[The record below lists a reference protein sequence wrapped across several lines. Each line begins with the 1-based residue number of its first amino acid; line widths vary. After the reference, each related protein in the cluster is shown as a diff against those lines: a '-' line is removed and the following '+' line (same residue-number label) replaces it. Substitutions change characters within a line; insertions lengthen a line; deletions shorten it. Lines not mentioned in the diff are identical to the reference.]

1 MDRREA
7 VAVLAAL
14 VGSLLRPSHGVAQ
27 QRSKNLRR
35 IGWLYLGK
43 PETLDVAEWSAF
55 IKALNDAGYA
65 EGRDIVID
73 RRFAEGRL
81 DQLPAIAAELAALNP
96 AVIVTYST
104 AGVSA
109 AMNASSSI
117 PIVFASAGDPVGS
130 GFIQSYRRPGGR
142 ITGVSSVAPGD
153 DAGIE
158 GKMLELMKTTLPAA
172 KRVGVILDKRDPV
185 YPVMAPRI
193 GRAANAL
200 GLETTTVTVEEVGEL
215 ERAVAT
221 IASQKVRL
229 LFLPDQVFL
238 GVNQQRISDLALK
251 SRLAVFSLAESGRGA
266 VMTLLVDSAEIFGRV
281 GKLVA
286 RILKGENPA
295 EIPVDQ
301 PERFS
306 LTINLGNAKA
316 VGVTVPSSVRLR
328 ADRIID

>member
-1 MDRREA
+1 MA
-7 VAVLAAL
+7 ALAAL
-14 VGSLLRPSHGVAQ
+14 VGCLLQPAHGVAQ
-27 QRSKNLRR
+27 QKLRR
-35 IGWLYLGK
+35 IGWLYIGK
-43 PETLDVAEWSAF
+43 PETLDAAEWQAF

-73 RRFAEGRL
+73 RRFAEGQL
-81 DQLPAIAAELAALNP
+81 DKLPATAAELAALDP

-109 AMNASSSI
+109 VMNASKAV

-130 GFIQSYRRPGGR
+130 GVIQSYRRPGGR
-142 ITGVSSVAPGD
+142 STGVSSVAPGD

-158 GKMLELMKTTLPAA
+158 GKMLELMKTTVPAA
-172 KRVGVILDKRDPV
+172 KRVGVILNKRDPV

-200 GLETTTVTVEEVGEL
+200 GLETTTVTVEQVDEL
-215 ERAVAT
+215 DRAVAT
-221 IASQKVRL
+221 LASQKIRL

-251 SRLAVFSLAESGRGA
+251 SRLAVFSLAEGGRGA

-281 GKLVA
+281 GKIVA
-286 RILKGENPA
+286 RILKGENTA

-306 LTINLGNAKA
+306 LTINLSNAKA

-328 ADRIID
+328 ADKVID

>member
-1 MDRREA
+1 MDRRKA
-7 VAVLAAL
+7 VAALLAGAL
-14 VGSLLRPSHGVAQ
+14 QPLAFGQ
-27 QRSKNLRR
+27 KQRR
-35 IGWLYLGK
+35 IGWLYLGN
-43 PETLDVAEWSAF
+43 PETLAVAEWQAF

-73 RRFAEGRL
+73 RRFADGRM
-81 DQLPAIAAELAALNP
+81 DRLPTIAAELVALNP
-96 AVIVTYST
+96 AVMVTYST
-104 AGVSA
+104 AGVTA
-109 AMNASSSI
+109 AMNASNTV

-130 GFIQSYRRPGGR
+130 GFIRSYRRPGGR

-158 GKMLELMKTTLPAA
+158 GKMLELLKTTVPAA
-172 KRVGVILDKRDPV
+172 RRVGVILNKRDPV
-185 YPVMAPRI
+185 SPVMAPRI
-193 GRAANAL
+193 DRAANAL
-200 GLETTTVTVEEVGEL
+200 GLETTTVTVEQVGEL
-215 ERAVAT
+215 DRAIAT
-221 IASQKVRL
+221 IASQKIRV

-251 SRLAVFSLAESGRGA
+251 SRLAVFSLAEDGRGA
-266 VMTLLVDSAEIFGRV
+266 VMTLTVDGAEVFARV
-281 GKLVA
+281 GRQVA

-306 LTINLGNAKA
+306 LTINLSNARA

-328 ADRIID
+328 ADKVID